1 MNGAAM
7 LFGRKSKKI
16 QRILIVEDEAL
27 VAFDT
32 EHALSEAGYQV
43 VGTVDSVEAALDM
56 VARQKIDLALVDLG
70 LTDGGNGVEVAAAAR
85 RQGMHVLFVT
95 GRCPKG
101 AESLGIGCLEK
112 PFSQKDL
119 KAAIE
124 AIETLLTRGSV
135 KKVPPGLTLFADSA
149 SAA

>member
-1 MNGAAM
+1 M
-7 LFGRKSKKI
+7 LFGRKVHKI
-16 QRILIVEDEAL
+16 KRILIVEDEPL
-27 VAFDT
+27 IAFDT
-32 EHALSEAGYQV
+32 EHALTEAGFDV
-43 VGTVDSVEAALDM
+43 VATVDSVEGALT
-56 VARQKIDLALVDLG
+56 AIGEGKIDLLLVDLG

-112 PFSQKDL
+112 PYTHKDL

-124 AIETLLTRGSV
+124 AVETLLSRGSV
-135 KKVPPGLTLFADSA
+135 KKVPPGLKLYTENA

>member
-1 MNGAAM
+1 M
-7 LFGRKSKKI
+7 LFGKKAKKI
-16 QRILIVEDEAL
+16 RRILIVEDEPL

-32 EHALSEAGYQV
+32 EHALTDAGYEV
-43 VGTVDSVEAALDM
+43 VGTVDSVEGALDM
-56 VARQKIDLALVDLG
+56 VKSAKIDLALVDLG

-85 RQGMHVLFVT
+85 REGMHVLFVT

-101 AESLGIGCLEK
+101 AASLGLGCLEK

-119 KAAIE
+119 RAAIE
-124 AIETLLTRGSV
+124 ALETLLTRGSV
-135 KKVPPGLTLFADSA
+135 KKVPPGLTIYEDSA